1 MGEMSFS
8 PLKWWA
14 WFWSC
19 FFRGG
24 KAGVGQSYSL
34 GPCHPLLNCI
44 LSQVSS
50 SWGHREA
57 SEFRVSGFVPGGSD
71 SRLALHWILWGH
83 ERQPGS
89 KSGTWVSLLI
99 IPHPCKSHSWNPP
112 AISFLPISGLN
123 WALSDLSWCAGS
135 QKAGSE
141 NAGVFFSSTVLYQ
154 KNPCSAKSMGSAL

>member
-34 GPCHPLLNCI
+34 GPCHPLLNSAYYPRSLQAEDTERPQI
-44 LSQVSS
+44 LGSVVLSLEAVIPDWRFIEYCGDMKGSQAPS
-50 SWGHREA
+50 
-57 SEFRVSGFVPGGSD
+57 P
-71 SRLALHWILWGH
+71 
-83 ERQPGS
+83 
-89 KSGTWVSLLI
+89 WVSLLI

-141 NAGVFFSSTVLYQ
+141 NAGGFFSSTVLYQ